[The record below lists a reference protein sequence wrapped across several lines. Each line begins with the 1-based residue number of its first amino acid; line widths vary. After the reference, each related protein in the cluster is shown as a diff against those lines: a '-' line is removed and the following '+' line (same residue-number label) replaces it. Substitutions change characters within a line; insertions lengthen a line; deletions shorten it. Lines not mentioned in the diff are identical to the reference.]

1 MKMLLDYFRK
11 SDITLT
17 ASAILLVGLGLLS
30 ICSSSA
36 GQADFLNFKKQIV
49 FFVLGLA
56 LMIVV
61 SLFDYR
67 LLKNDPYMVFL
78 FYALCC
84 LALFGLFFFAPAIR
98 GVRSWYRIGPIHID
112 PIELTKI
119 ILIILLAQY
128 FSKRHVELYRIKHII
143 VSGLYVLLPGIMIF
157 RQPNLGSVLI
167 LVSIWLI
174 VLLVSG
180 IRLKSFMILMICGL
194 FLIGISWQILLEGY
208 QKERISGFLFPQ
220 SEPLGIGWNY
230 NQAKIAIGSGGLLGK
245 GFNQGPQTQY
255 GFLPEP
261 QNDFIFSAIA
271 EEFGLVGVAI
281 LFGLFALLI
290 WRIMKIA
297 FLAQTNF
304 SRLFA
309 AGFCALLVSQF
320 FVNIGMNLGL
330 APIIG
335 ISLPFVSY
343 GGSGLLSVFM
353 GLGILQSINR
363 YYT

>member
-1 MKMLLDYFRK
+1 MKTFLNHLRK
-11 SDITLT
+11 SDLTLT
-17 ASAILLVGLGLLS
+17 VSAILLVALGLLS
-30 ICSSSA
+30 IGSSSA
-36 GQADFLNFKKQIV
+36 GRADFLNFKKQIV
-49 FFVLGLA
+49 FFILGLV
-56 LMIVV
+56 LMIIV
-61 SLFDYR
+61 SLLDYR

-78 FYALCC
+78 LYALCC
-84 LALFGLFFFAPAIR
+84 LALLGLFFFAPAIR
-98 GVRSWYRIGPIHID
+98 GVRSWYKIGPIYLD
-112 PIELTKI
+112 PIELIKI
-119 ILIILLAQY
+119 VLIILLAQY

-167 LVSIWLI
+167 LISIWLI

-180 IRLKSFMILMICGL
+180 IRLKSFVILMICGL
-194 FLIGISWQILLEGY
+194 LLVGVSWQFLLKDY
-208 QKERISGFLFPQ
+208 QKERISGFIFPQ

-245 GFNQGPQTQY
+245 GFNQGSQTQY

-271 EEFGLVGVAI
+271 EEFGLAGISV
-281 LFGLFALLI
+281 LFGLFGLLI
-290 WRIMKIA
+290 WRVMKIA

-309 AGFCALLVSQF
+309 AGFGALLVSQLF
-320 FVNIGMNLGL
+320 INIGMNLGL

-335 ISLPFVSY
+335 ISLPLVSY
-343 GGSGLLSVFM
+343 GGSGLLSIFL
-353 GLGILQSINR
+353 GLGVLQSIKTH
-363 YYT
+363 YT